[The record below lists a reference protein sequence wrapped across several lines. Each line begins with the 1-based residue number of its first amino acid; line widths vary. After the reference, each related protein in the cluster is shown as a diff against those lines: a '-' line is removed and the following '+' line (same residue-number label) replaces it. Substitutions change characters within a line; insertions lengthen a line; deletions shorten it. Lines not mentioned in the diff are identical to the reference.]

1 MLAAGFVDE
10 LGMDVAP
17 VVLGSGKRY
26 FGPVDAQHLCRPAG
40 RADDVLGDGAALA
53 LFRCVF

>member
-40 RADDVLGDGAALA
+40 RADDVIGDGAALA
-53 LFRCVF
+53 LFR